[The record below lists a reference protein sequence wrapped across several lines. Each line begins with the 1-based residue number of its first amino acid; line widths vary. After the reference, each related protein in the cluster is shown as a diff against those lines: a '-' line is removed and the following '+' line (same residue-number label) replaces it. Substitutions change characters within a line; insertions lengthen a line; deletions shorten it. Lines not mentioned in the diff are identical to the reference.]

1 MVCTESEQQFSV
13 VCVFATSF
21 NGIGALAQILC
32 FEHGD
37 DDFQD
42 FEELIKFISEI
53 WDNFDNFEIFFCQTS

>member
-21 NGIGALAQILC
+21 NGISALAQILC

-37 DDFQD
+37 DDFQV

-53 WDNFDNFEIFFCQTS
+53 